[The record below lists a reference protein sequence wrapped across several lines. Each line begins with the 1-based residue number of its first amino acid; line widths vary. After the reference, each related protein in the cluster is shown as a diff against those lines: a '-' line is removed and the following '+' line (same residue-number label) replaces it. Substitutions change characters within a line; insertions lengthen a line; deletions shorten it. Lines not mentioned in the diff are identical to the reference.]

1 MSTFCWPLYV
11 SCQSQLHLFVIPLY
25 SGHWTRMLTYQLSLL
40 QVLLFHGFWTV
51 FSTEVQGSNSQ
62 FSRTAVFEP
71 ELVSYKNCPSTMGL
85 FQQCIYKWKHKCHHF
100 VSSEMNAVSNTVSL
114 PTLQRSKSTPNW
126 THILHIMWFQIWK
139 PLGDI
144 RYGRNSSLNK
154 SLQVD
159 AKTAPAC
166 SLK

>member
-1 MSTFCWPLYV
+1 MIHFGLAPQIIIQLRMVTVSNLNILVYHLVIFFLFAKEKVEGLLDPLLPCFHHNLEQNTGFFLVMSTFCWPLYV

-85 FQQCIYKWKHKCHHF
+85 FQQCIYK
-100 VSSEMNAVSNTVSL
+100 
-114 PTLQRSKSTPNW
+114 
-126 THILHIMWFQIWK
+126 
-139 PLGDI
+139 
-144 RYGRNSSLNK
+144 
-154 SLQVD
+154 
-159 AKTAPAC
+159 
-166 SLK
+166 